1 MPVLISFAE
10 SAETG
15 NALMTAFKTGI
26 EAVKTDVTGFAT
38 VALPVGL
45 GIMALFMAVRYGI
58 KFFKTVSK

>member
-1 MPVLISFAE
+1 MPALGIYLAE
-10 SAETG
+10 S
-15 NALMTAFKTGI
+15 NALQTAFQTGI
-26 EAVKTDVTGFAT
+26 EAVKTDILGFAV